1 MQLSSPDRVVP
12 RMEASAA
19 PRVGWTFA
27 QKGIVVLAAIQLV
40 WALAG
45 FVAEPNFSLGE
56 NAPTERVLG
65 IDFNGYHALAGLLLF
80 APAFYFALDPWWA
93 VFYAL
98 YADRQRDLGDLRHPA
113 GLGLHLP
120 QQPLRRDLP
129 PRFRSA
135 VRNRRRHATRPR
147 PRRLTRSA
155 FPTRGG
161 QNALLGVERR

>member
-1 MQLSSPDRVVP
+1 
-12 RMEASAA
+12 MEASAA

-27 QKGIVVLAAIQLV
+27 QKAIVVLAAIQLV

-80 APAFYFALDPWWA
+80 APAFYFALDPRWA

-98 YADRQRDLGDLRHPA
+98 YAAGALIVSGIWAIFDTQPAWVFTFPNNHSDAIFHLAFGALFAIVAGMQLARDRA
-113 GLGLHLP
+113 G
-120 QQPLRRDLP
+120 
-129 PRFRSA
+129 
-135 VRNRRRHATRPR
+135 
-147 PRRLTRSA
+147 
-155 FPTRGG
+155 
-161 QNALLGVERR
+161 